1 MKKIDIIA
9 VSFLNT
15 LPFIYGIKNS
25 GFLENFKLQLEV
37 PSICADHA
45 IKNIPDIAL
54 VPIGSFTHLKDYLL
68 LNDYCL
74 GTTNIVRSVLLLSN
88 QPIEKIKTIY
98 LDSDSRTSNKLIKI
112 LILKYWKIKVEY
124 KQNEEFDNNHLSA
137 KISIGDKAFN
147 EYKKFQYSYDLAE
160 YWHKL
165 TGLPFVFAVWVYKTD
180 TKNNIIANFSESL
193 SFGIENIDNLIK
205 ELKLNEKYPDIDV
218 YTYLHKN
225 MNYIFDKEKH
235 KAFNHYLSLLNDN
248 TI

>member
-1 MKKIDIIA
+1 MKKIDITA

-25 GFLENFKLQLEV
+25 GFLKNFKLQLEV

-45 IKNIPDIAL
+45 INNIPDIAL
-54 VPIGSFTHLKDYLL
+54 VPIGDFMQLDNYQL

-98 LDSDSRTSNKLIKI
+98 LDSDSRTSNRLIKI
-112 LILKYWKIKVEY
+112 LILKYWEIKVEY
-124 KQNEEFDNNHLSA
+124 KQNEEFDNNRFSA

-147 EYKKFQYSYDLAE
+147 ERKKFQYSYDLAE
-160 YWHKL
+160 YWYKL
-165 TGLPFVFAVWVYKTD
+165 TCLPFVFAVWVYKTN
-180 TKNNIIANFSESL
+180 TKKSIISNFSKSL
-193 SFGIENIDNLIK
+193 CFGIENIDNLIK
-205 ELKLNEKYPDIDV
+205 KLKLNEKYTEIDV
-218 YTYLHKN
+218 YTYLHEN

-235 KAFNHYLSLLNDN
+235 KAFNLYLLLLNDN
-248 TI
+248 AI